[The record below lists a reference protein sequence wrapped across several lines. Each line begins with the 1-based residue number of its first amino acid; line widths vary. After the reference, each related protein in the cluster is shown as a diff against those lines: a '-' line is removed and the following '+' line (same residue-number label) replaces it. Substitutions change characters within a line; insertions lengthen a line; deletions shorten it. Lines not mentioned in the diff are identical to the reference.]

1 MRLNYV
7 KLKYTLLGV
16 FFVLS
21 ALMIAYNLFITKPR
35 RECEAA
41 QNWWNDKDRHCYTP
55 VEITTITKR
64 PNSQA
69 SESSSAAPKP
79 ATQST
84 SSKP

>member
-21 ALMIAYNLFITKPR
+21 ALMVAYDFFITKPR

-55 VEITTITKR
+55 IEITTITKR
-64 PNSQA
+64 PKAQDTGSVA
-69 SESSSAAPKP
+69 TAPKP